1 MAQIKPYIVT
11 LGSLKY
17 EDGYWSIDG
26 MKAPIYQD
34 AFITPELAQTAFNE
48 LNPRRTFEKE
58 AGVRGG
64 THHMKNEGYFASI
77 TVEVGDTVEG
87 YAWKQWTQEDA
98 WSWYVHGEGMYEIV
112 LPHMQDQPEPVYVET
127 AQEYAALVQ
136 QAAEMGAY
144 GVRYVGASNE

>member
-17 EDGYWSIDG
+17 DGSCWTQDGSI
-26 MKAPIYQD
+26 IYQE
-34 AFITPELAQTAFNE
+34 AFGTPEEAQEAFQS
-48 LNPRRTFEKE
+48 LDARKAFEKE
-58 AGVRGG
+58 AHVRGG
-64 THHMKNEGYFASI
+64 VRHMKGEGYFASI
-77 TVEVGDTVEG
+77 TVEIGNTIED
-87 YAWKQWTQEDA
+87 YAWHQWTQEDA